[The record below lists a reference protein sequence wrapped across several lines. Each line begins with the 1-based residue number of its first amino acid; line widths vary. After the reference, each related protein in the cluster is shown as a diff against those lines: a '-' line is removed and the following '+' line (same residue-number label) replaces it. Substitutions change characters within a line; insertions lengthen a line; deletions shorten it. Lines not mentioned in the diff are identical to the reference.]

1 MMKRYLAVFL
11 ILLCLPM
18 TKTQMIRRIRCQN
31 PEYTYEDLCC
41 LSQEQLRELLW
52 PGV

>member
-1 MMKRYLAVFL
+1 MKKALALLL

-18 TKTQMIRRIRCQN
+18 TRTQLIRRIRCQD
-31 PEYTYEDLCC
+31 PTLSYEELAP
-41 LSQEQLRELLW
+41 LSEQELRQMLW